1 MEWTW
6 VNKKVVMALHD
17 EQLSE
22 HSGQGGI
29 RDEGLLDAA
38 LMRPINKANYG
49 TSSAAARLRRT
60 PMVLREI
67 IRF

>member
-29 RDEGLLDAA
+29 RDEGLHNAV
-38 LMRPINKANYG
+38 LMRPVITAPR
-49 TSSAAARLRRT
+49 ARPPWLRRT
-60 PMVLREI
+60 PTVLREI